1 LEEPAEFP
9 SMDISGADPV
19 GMQYAVGVEKL
30 SQGSAKAEGE
40 AAVKLI
46 EQSETPPVGV
56 NGEGSRINTYA

>member
-1 LEEPAEFP
+1 MEPAEFP
-9 SMDISGADPV
+9 CMEISGSDPV

-30 SQGSAKAEGE
+30 RQGSAKAEGE

-46 EQSETPPVGV
+46 DQSEAPPVGA

>member
-1 LEEPAEFP
+1 
-9 SMDISGADPV
+9 MDISGADPV